1 MPSST
6 SPGRSLGARAL
17 GLARHPRVALAG
29 KTSLAAVIA
38 WVVALQ
44 VPDASDYSF
53 YAPFGA
59 VATMHPAVS
68 RSASDAVRGLLAI
81 TLGGTLGLVVDRLL
95 GYQWLSLAVLVA
107 LGVLVAGIPWLR
119 DSRSYVPLA
128 AVFVLLV
135 GQGDEV
141 GYAAS
146 YAGLFLLGG
155 IVSIGVNA
163 ALPTLPLGPADDA
176 VAALR
181 TEVVSHLRYAAQHLD
196 DDGCDAALGDHGPG
210 RDELRRRLSRART
223 VVGEFDEAAAANV
236 RARRHRDLVAARGE
250 EFRALERAV
259 LLIDDLYGISADQP
273 WGTPVG
279 DVSRELRAPMAT
291 ALREL
296 AGAIREIG
304 VSDTESGRRQRVDR
318 AVQRLVLA
326 LGEHERRHGQDAES
340 LVVATVVTTLRRT
353 LTVLTP
359 DGIHLSTGPLP
370 KAGVP
375 TAPTPASSSSAA
387 SPPSALTA
395 DTP

>member
-6 SPGRSLGARAL
+6 SPGPSLGARAL

-95 GYQWLSLAVLVA
+95 GYQWLSLAVLVG

-119 DSRSYVPLA
+119 ESRSYVPLA

-155 IVSIGVNA
+155 IVSIAVNA
-163 ALPTLPLGPADDA
+163 ALPTLAVGPADDA
-176 VAALR
+176 VDALR
-181 TEVVSHLRYAAQHLD
+181 TEVVAHLRYVAQHLAD
-196 DDGCDAALGDHGPG
+196 DDCDAPLGEHGPG
-210 RDELRRRLSRART
+210 RADLRRRLSRART

-236 RARRHRDLVAARGE
+236 RARRHRDLVDARTE

-279 DVSRELRAPMAT
+279 DVSPELRDPMAA

-296 AGAIREIG
+296 AEAIREVG
-304 VSDTESGRRQRVDR
+304 VTDTEPGMREGVDR
-318 AVQRLVLA
+318 AVQRLAVA
-326 LGEHERRHGQDAES
+326 LREHERDHGPDAES
-340 LVVATVVTTLRRT
+340 LVVATVITTLRRT

-359 DGIHLSTGPLP
+359 DAIHLSTGPLP
-370 KAGVP
+370 RISVAS
-375 TAPTPASSSSAA
+375 APTPASSSASPPSPSSAA
-387 SPPSALTA
+387 SP
-395 DTP
+395 